1 MSRGANPERRSPVST
16 YRFDP
21 GQSFTE
27 VRTVIEEINRPA
39 NKGMVAK
46 LTWKDGN
53 AKDQEVSYYYDQM
66 ADRFGHE
73 VDKSSIH
80 SEVLTSLY
88 VGIPIEIQLVAKA
101 PKRKPRDNNA
111 PRA

>member
-1 MSRGANPERRSPVST
+1 MVSRAANPERRPPLSK

-27 VRTVIEEINRPA
+27 VRNAIEEINRPE

-53 AKDQEVSYYYDQM
+53 AKDQEVSYYYDRM

-80 SEVLTSLY
+80 QEVLTSLY
-88 VGIPIEIQLVAKA
+88 IGIPIEIQLV
-101 PKRKPRDNNA
+101 PKVKRRGG
-111 PRA
+111 